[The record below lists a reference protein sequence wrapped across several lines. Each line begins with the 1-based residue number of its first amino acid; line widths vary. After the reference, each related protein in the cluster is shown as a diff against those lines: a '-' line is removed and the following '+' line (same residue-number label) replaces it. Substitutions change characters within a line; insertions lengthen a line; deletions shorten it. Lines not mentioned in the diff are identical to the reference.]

1 VRHLLQAAARFAHE
15 RAASRISYEDM
26 AAAVVEYSC
35 LSALDVE
42 GVDAMFCQKRFPM
55 YWGLLKRYTQVC
67 V

>member
-1 VRHLLQAAARFAHE
+1 MRHLLQAAAWFTHE
-15 RAASRISYEDM
+15 RADSRISYEDM